1 MDDAARFCPHCGA
14 SQTAPTSPR
23 SEPQI
28 IHVHSDSSTSS
39 EIAGVVT
46 LVLIIGGFLLFGG
59 LVQVFDCPVCHN
71 SIWIRWACSFCGYDG
86 KVTLFQL
93 IGYSL
98 SGRG

>member
-1 MDDAARFCPHCGA
+1 MDDDARFCPHCGA
-14 SQTAPTSPR
+14 SQTPPTSPR

-28 IHVHSDSSTSS
+28 IHVNLGSSTS
-39 EIAGVVT
+39 EIAGFIA
-46 LVLIIGGFLLFGG
+46 LVLIIGGFVLFGG
-59 LVQVFDCPVCHN
+59 LVQAFDCPVCHN
-71 SIWIRWACSFCGYDG
+71 SILIRWACSFCGYDG